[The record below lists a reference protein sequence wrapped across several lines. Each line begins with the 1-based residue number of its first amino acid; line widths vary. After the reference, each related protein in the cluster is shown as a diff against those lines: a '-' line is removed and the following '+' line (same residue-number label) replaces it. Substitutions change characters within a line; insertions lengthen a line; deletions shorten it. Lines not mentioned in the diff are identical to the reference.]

1 MLNRIIAFCLGH
13 RMVIVGV
20 TLALV
25 GIGIDSFIRLPVDVL
40 PNLNRPTVTIFA
52 EAEGLAPEEVE
63 SLVAFPIETAVNGSA
78 GVLRVRSTSSIGL
91 AIVNVEFDWGT
102 DVYRNRQIVQEKIQ
116 SVRLP
121 QKARITLGPVTSLMG
136 EVVWAGL
143 TSPSK
148 QSSAMELRSLA
159 DWTIRPKLLTIPG
172 ISNVLVMGGEP
183 KQYQVLVRPER
194 LAAAK
199 LSMEDVVTAVAKSNE
214 NRSGGFLVE
223 GTTEYPIRIL
233 ARTARVEDLK
243 KIVVKFQGGGGK
255 AMGASENNTNARVVL
270 LSDVADIVFAP
281 DPNLR
286 GSASIAGEPGVILR
300 IIKQPDADTLVLT
313 KHIDEVFD
321 ELKISLPKGVEATT
335 QLFRQEWF
343 IHAGLENV
351 YGALRDGTLMV
362 VLILIL
368 FLANMRTTAITLTAI
383 PLSLL
388 ITVIVFRMMGQG
400 INVMTLGGVAVAI
413 GELVDDAIVDVENV
427 FRRLRE
433 NSHKIESQRQST
445 VRVVYWASS
454 EVRNSIV
461 YATILVGIVFVPL
474 LTLPGVEGRLIQPLG
489 LAYLVSLIASLVVSL
504 TITPV
509 LCSYLLPKIAARR
522 AGSAMSKKEGVILP
536 AGFAHDDGWFVTRLK
551 RWCAVPITWSIKA
564 SSKTL
569 VVAMIIIVVSTG
581 VLYGFSGKESIPPFN
596 EGSLTSMMFTPTG
609 TGLKATND
617 LANQV
622 DKALLQIPGVT
633 SMAHSTGRADQDAH
647 DNGANSSE
655 FQIGFRATRQRPKRE
670 IERDIQTY
678 FDSLEGRAAF
688 SLGQPITHRMQQLLS
703 GVRAPIVIKLYGKD
717 LDELRTQAARIVQTL
732 SAIKGVKNAQVE
744 RELKVPQIGI
754 WIDRDAA
761 ANHGVNVGMATMDLE
776 TAFMGMPVAEV
787 LEGNERYPI
796 VVKFDPSWRGDR
808 QALEQTLVNTN
819 HRPTPVSEIAL
830 VEIMK
835 GQNKISHE
843 ATQRVLTVSAFVQDR
858 DVVSI
863 VEELKKGVEALKLP
877 PGYFVSYEGDYQSQ
891 QAATRRLAMI
901 GIGALIGVFL
911 VLYWYFKEV
920 TFAIQVMLAIPAA
933 FIGGMIAIWLTGGV
947 VSTASLIGFV
957 SLIGIV
963 SRNGIMLISHYLHLL
978 KKEGEQWGPQL
989 VMRGS
994 LERVV
999 PVLMTAL
1006 TAALALTP
1014 LLLSADASGKELLH
1028 PLAVVVFGGL
1038 MSSTLLEVFIHP
1050 GAFYHFGKAAALR
1063 RVEQKNRST
1072 EIVST

>member
-1 MLNRIIAFCLGH
+1 MVLG
-13 RMVIVGV
+13 VLFAIVGV
-20 TLALV
+20 
-25 GIGIDSFIRLPVDVL
+25 GIQSFVRLPVDVL

-91 AIVNVEFDWGT
+91 AIINVEFDWGT

-121 QKARITLGPVTSLMG
+121 QKARVTLGPVTSLMG

-143 TSPSK
+143 TSPDKSVN
-148 QSSAMELRSLA
+148 AMELRSIA

-172 ISNVLVMGGEP
+172 VSNILVMGGEP

-194 LAAAK
+194 LAAVN
-199 LSMEDVVTAVAKSNE
+199 LSMQDVVEAVRNSNE
-214 NRSGGFLVE
+214 NRSGGFLVD

-233 ARTARVEDLK
+233 ARTSRVEDLN
-243 KIVVKFQGGGGK
+243 KIVIGYQGEGGR
-255 AMGASENNTNARVVL
+255 AMGSALSVGSSRPIL
-270 LSDVADIVFAP
+270 LSDVADIIFAP

-286 GSASIAGEPGVILR
+286 GTASIGGEPGVILR
-300 IIKQPDADTLVLT
+300 IIKQPDADTLTMTKRIDAVFEELT
-313 KHIDEVFD
+313 KT
-321 ELKISLPKGVEATT
+321 LPKGVVAST

-343 IHAGLENV
+343 IHAGLQNV
-351 YGALRDGTLMV
+351 YEALRDGTIMV
-362 VLILIL
+362 ILILIL
-368 FLANMRTTAITLTAI
+368 FLANARTTAITLTAI

-388 ITVIVFRMMGQG
+388 MTAIVFRIMGQS

-433 NSHKIESQRQST
+433 NAHKQESEQRST
-445 VRVVYWASS
+445 LRVVYEASS

-461 YATILVGIVFVPL
+461 YATMLVGIVFVPL

-489 LAYLVSLIASLVVSL
+489 LAYLVSLVASLVVSL

-509 LCSYLLPKIAARR
+509 LCSYLLPIIAARR
-522 AGSAMSKKEGVILP
+522 ATVKEGIVLP
-536 AGFAHDDGWFVTRLK
+536 VGFAHDDGWFVTRLK
-551 RWCAVPITWSIKA
+551 RWCSVPIMWSIAA

-569 VVAMIIIVVSTG
+569 VVAMIVIVVSTG
-581 VLYGFSGKESIPPFN
+581 SLYWWAGKESIPPFN

-609 TGLKATND
+609 TGLGATNA
-617 LANQV
+617 LANTV
-622 DKALLQIPGVT
+622 DKALLGIAGVT
-633 SMAHSTGRADQDAH
+633 TVSHSTGRADQDAH

-655 FQIGFRATRQRPKRE
+655 FQIGFQATRQRSKHHIEGE
-670 IERDIQTY
+670 IQKY
-678 FDSLEGRAAF
+678 FDSLQGQAVF

-703 GVRAPIVIKLYGKD
+703 GVRAPIVVKLYGKD
-717 LDELRTQAARIVQTL
+717 LDELRTQANRIQAVL
-732 SAIKGVKNAQVE
+732 SSIRGVKNAQVE

-761 ANHGVNVGMATMDLE
+761 ANHGVNTGMAMMDLE

-808 QALEQTLVNTN
+808 AALGQTLVNTK

-830 VEIMK
+830 VETMK

-863 VEELKKGVEALKLP
+863 VEELKRGVAALQLP
-877 PGYFVSYEGDYQSQ
+877 AGYFVSYEGDYQSQ
-891 QAATRRLAMI
+891 QEATRRLALI
-901 GIGALIGVFL
+901 GIGALMGVFL
-911 VLYWYFKEV
+911 VLYVYFRET
-920 TFAIQVMLAIPAA
+920 TFAVQVMLAIPAA
-933 FIGGMIAIWLTGGV
+933 FIGGMIAIWITGGV
-947 VSTASLIGFV
+947 VSTASLIGFI
-957 SLIGIV
+957 SLMGIV
-963 SRNGIMLISHYLHLL
+963 SRNGIMLISHYLHLM
-978 KKEGEQWGPQL
+978 KEEGQPWGTEL
-989 VMRGS
+989 VLRGS

-999 PVLMTAL
+999 PVTMTAL

-1038 MSSTLLEVFIHP
+1038 VTSTLLEVFIHP
-1050 GAFYHFGKAAALR
+1050 GAFYHFGKKAALR
-1063 RVEQKNRST
+1063 RLNAKIHT
-1072 EIVST
+1072 DW

>member
-1 MLNRIIAFCLGH
+1 MLNRIIAFCLNH
-13 RMVIVGV
+13 RMMVLGVLVAIVGV
-20 TLALV
+20 GV
-25 GIGIDSFIRLPVDVL
+25 QSFIHLPVDVL

-63 SLVAFPIETAVNGSA
+63 SLVAFPIETAINGSA

-121 QKARITLGPVTSLMG
+121 QKARVTLGPVTSLMG

-143 TSPSK
+143 TSPDKSV
-148 QSSAMELRSLA
+148 SAMELRSIA

-172 ISNVLVMGGEP
+172 VSNILVMGGEP

-194 LAAAK
+194 LAAVK
-199 LSMEDVVTAVAKSNE
+199 LSMQDVVVAVRDSNE
-214 NRSGGFLVE
+214 NRSGGFLVD

-233 ARTARVEDLK
+233 ARTGRVEDLK
-243 KIVVKFQGGGGK
+243 KIVIGYQGGGGS
-255 AMGASENNTNARVVL
+255 AMGGSANDASARPIL

-286 GSASIAGEPGVILR
+286 GTASIGGEPGVILR
-300 IIKQPDADTLVLT
+300 IIKQPDADTLTMT
-313 KHIDEVFD
+313 KRIDEVFNEFKD
-321 ELKISLPKGVEATT
+321 VLPKGVLSST

-351 YGALRDGTLMV
+351 YEALRDGTLMV

-368 FLANMRTTAITLTAI
+368 FLLNVRTTAITLTAI

-388 ITVIVFRMMGQG
+388 VTIIVFRMMGQS

-433 NSHKIESQRQST
+433 NAHALESERRPVLT
-445 VRVVYWASS
+445 VVYEASS

-461 YATILVGIVFVPL
+461 YATIVVGIVFVPL

-489 LAYLVSLIASLVVSL
+489 LAYLVSLIASLIISL

-509 LCSYLLPKIAARR
+509 LCSYLLPKIAIRR
-522 AGSAMSKKEGVILP
+522 AGGMVKNESVVLP
-536 AGFAHDDGWFVTRLK
+536 AGFADDDSWFVTRLK
-551 RWCAVPITWSIKA
+551 RWCMVPITWSIRA
-564 SSKTL
+564 SGKIL
-569 VVAMIIIVVSTG
+569 VVAMLVIVVSTG
-581 VLYGFSGKESIPPFN
+581 ALYAFSGKESIPPFN

-609 TGLKATND
+609 TGLVATNA
-617 LANQV
+617 LANTV
-622 DKALLQIPGVT
+622 DKALLGIAGVT
-633 SMAHSTGRADQDAH
+633 SVSHSTGRADQDAH

-655 FQIGFRATRQRPKRE
+655 FQIGFTATRQRPKRQ
-670 IERDIQTY
+670 IERDIQVY
-678 FDSLEGRAAF
+678 FDSLKAQAAF
-688 SLGQPITHRMQQLLS
+688 SLGQPITHRMQELLS
-703 GVRAPIVIKLYGKD
+703 GVRAPIVVKLYGKD
-717 LDELRTQAARIVQTL
+717 LDELRAQANRIQQTL
-732 SAIKGVKNAQVE
+732 VAIRGVKNAQVE

-761 ANHGVNVGMATMDLE
+761 ANHGVNTGMATMDLE

-808 QALEQTLVNTN
+808 EALGQTLLNTS
-819 HRPTPVSEIAL
+819 HRPVPVSEIAL
-830 VEIMK
+830 VETMQ

-843 ATQRVLTVSAFVQDR
+843 ATQRVLTISAFAQDR

-863 VEELKKGVEALKLP
+863 VEELKKEVTALQLP
-877 PGYFVSYEGDYQSQ
+877 AGYFVSYEGDYQSQ
-891 QAATRRLAMI
+891 QAATRRLALI

-911 VLYWYFKEV
+911 VLYWYFQE
-920 TFAIQVMLAIPAA
+920 TAFAIQVMLAIPAA
-933 FIGGMIAIWLTGGV
+933 FIGGMIAIWITGGV

-963 SRNGIMLISHYLHLL
+963 SRNGIMLISHYLHLM
-978 KKEGEQWGPQL
+978 KEEGQQWGPEL
-989 VMRGS
+989 VLKGS

-999 PVLMTAL
+999 PVTMTAL

-1038 MSSTLLEVFIHP
+1038 MTSTLLEVFIHP
-1050 GAFYHFGKAAALR
+1050 GAFYHFGKNAALR
-1063 RVEQKNRST
+1063 RLNAGKPV
-1072 EIVST
+1072 VV

>member
-1 MLNRIIAFCLGH
+1 MLNRIIAYCLGH
-13 RMVIVGV
+13 RMVIVGI
-20 TLALV
+20 TLAII
-25 GIGIDSFIRLPVDVL
+25 GIGVESFIRLPVDVL

-63 SLVAFPIETAVNGSA
+63 SLVAFPIETSVNGSA
-78 GVLRVRSTSSIGL
+78 GVLRVRSTSTIGL

-121 QKARITLGPVTSLMG
+121 QKARVTLGPVTSLMG

-143 TSPSK
+143 TSPGK

-199 LSMEDVVTAVAKSNE
+199 LSMEDVVTAVGKSNE
-214 NRSGGFLVE
+214 NRPGGFLVE

-243 KIVVKFQGGGGK
+243 KIVVGYQGGSGK
-255 AMGASENNTNARVVL
+255 AMGASENNTNARVIL

-300 IIKQPDADTLVLT
+300 IIKQPDADTLTLT

-321 ELKISLPKGVEATT
+321 ELKNTVPKGVEVTT

-351 YGALRDGTLMV
+351 YEALRDGTLMV

-388 ITVIVFRMMGQG
+388 ITVIVFRIMGQG

-433 NSHKIESQRQST
+433 NAHKPESQRQST
-445 VRVVYWASS
+445 LRVVYWASS

-509 LCSYLLPKIAARR
+509 LCSYLLPKIATRR
-522 AGSAMSKKEGVILP
+522 AVTAASEERVLP
-536 AGFAHDDGWFVTRLK
+536 AGFAHDDGRFVTRLK
-551 RWCAVPITWSIKA
+551 KWCQVPIQWSIA
-564 SSKTL
+564 TSSKTL
-569 VVAMIIIVVSTG
+569 VIAMLLIIAST
-581 VLYGFSGKESIPPFN
+581 VTLYWAAGKESIPPFN

-622 DKALLQIPGVT
+622 DKALLEIPGVT

-655 FQIGFRATRQRPKRE
+655 FQIGFRATRQRPKKQ
-670 IERDIQTY
+670 IERDIQKY

-688 SLGQPITHRMQQLLS
+688 SLGQPITHRMQELLS
-703 GVRAPIVIKLYGKD
+703 GVRAPIVVKLFGKD
-717 LDELRTQAARIVQTL
+717 LNELRNQANRIVQVL
-732 SAIKGVKNAQVE
+732 SVISGVKNAQVQ

-761 ANHGVNVGMATMDLE
+761 ANHGINVGMATMDLE

-830 VEIMK
+830 VETMK

-863 VEELKKGVEALKLP
+863 VEELKKGVEELKLP

-891 QAATRRLAMI
+891 QEATRRLTMI
-901 GIGALIGVFL
+901 GIGSLIGVFL

-933 FIGGMIAIWLTGGV
+933 FIGGMIAIWMTGGV
-947 VSTASLIGFV
+947 VSTASLIGFI

-978 KKEGEQWGPQL
+978 KKEGEEWGPEL

-1063 RVEQKNRST
+1063 RVVAQNESKEQIR
-1072 EIVST
+1072 